1 MYVCE
6 LAMEKSGTWIDAM
19 KVVLYT
25 HDPYEF
31 TVVLAHL
38 GKHAHAM
45 TLAIFS
51 KEECAQT

>member
-1 MYVCE
+1 
-6 LAMEKSGTWIDAM
+6 MEKSGTWIDAM